1 MKKVLALVLAV
12 IMVCTMAFAVS
23 VLPGTTTGKLPT
35 ITGSPAIPG
44 STSSEAPIYKIVP
57 GEVLYF
63 TLDQLMDVSG
73 QAVPAFDKDS
83 DNDGNKDINI
93 SAVKVSVVYGKG
105 AELVASQGWVQT
117 GTDVDERTS
126 FQYQIALKEDVTKIA
141 NDKAIEFS
149 IDKIVVKPY
158 GSVATEIVFDGK
170 GTNPTKITATVGYDS
185 ADLQLTTKAYT
196 VNPVSANNTV
206 YTVKA
211 SADGKITTAT
221 YKEDL
226 VKLTGGALNT
236 GYATITWTLNV
247 GNKVNKLDMTNALAV
262 ANAVKATGNKY
273 GCDETKV
280 VAANVNAVNVPASV
294 VVTNATESYHAYAIT
309 ADGSVTALAAKLDDG
324 VLTFTAPAYSVVA
337 VYNGVLN
344 NVKAAA
350 GTTTGTTTN
359 PGTGANDVVG
369 VAAALAVV
377 ALVSGA
383 AISLKK

>member
-12 IMVCTMAFAVS
+12 IMVCTMAFAVT

-35 ITGSPAIPG
+35 ITGSPAIG
-44 STSSEAPIYKIVP
+44 GTTTSETPVYKIVP

-63 TLDQLMDVSG
+63 TLDQLMDLSN
-73 QAVPAFDKDS
+73 QAIPAFDKDT
-83 DNDGNKDINI
+83 DNDGNKDLDL
-93 SAVKVSVVYGKG
+93 SKVKVTVTYGKG
-105 AELVASQGWVQT
+105 AEFVASQGWVQV
-117 GTDVDERTS
+117 GNDVDDYHS
-126 FQYQIALKEDVTKIA
+126 FQYQIALKQDVTKVA
-141 NDKAIEFS
+141 DEKVVEFS
-149 IDKIVVKPY
+149 IDKITVKPY

-196 VNPVSANNTV
+196 VNPVTAEDTV

-211 SADGKITTAT
+211 SADGKITKAT
-221 YKEDL
+221 YTENL
-226 VKLTGGALNT
+226 VTLNGAALNN

-247 GNKVNKLDMTNALAV
+247 GNKINKLDMTAALTA

-273 GCDETKV
+273 GCEEAKI
-280 VAANVNAVNVPASV
+280 VAANVNDVKVAADV
-294 VVTNATESYHAYAIT
+294 VVTNATEAFHAYAIA
-309 ADGSVTALAAKLDDG
+309 ADGTVTALATKLDDG
-324 VLTFTAPAYSVVA
+324 VMTFTAPAYSVIA
-337 VYNGVLN
+337 VYNGTLS
-344 NVKAAA
+344 NVKAATPA
-350 GTTTGTTTN
+350 GTGTTN